1 MTDMDAP
8 LLKGPPNVLGLVE
21 RYCPAAS
28 LSVWSESEAIRTHP
42 AGANSA
48 ANHLFDIFVFFKIDL
63 IKYC

>member
-1 MTDMDAP
+1 MTDIDAP
-8 LLKGPPNVLGLVE
+8 LLRGLPSVLGLVE
-21 RYCPAAS
+21 RYCLLRRFPFG
-28 LSVWSESEAIRTHP
+28 LSQEAIRTHP